1 MNGEGEAEVS
11 NINKRIP
18 SLLLLRLLL
27 ISIGIVLLEWSDK
40 AKCFWSQR
48 FLNRLEIPF
57 VLVKGPLTEQP
68 PPTGPPPPPSS
79 SLSHLIARHALNLSA
94 SRCRAPL
101 KKEAG
106 VKKLP
111 VCPSQHCT
119 DLMLPNTVS
128 ILEFIQ
134 KVEKGHKYLN
144 FREYSWVWAYTSVTA
159 RCKMLPRHRRVQP
172 LMNLM
177 YDGLL
182 IGSGYSICLGTRADT
197 MQHRWCDGTE
207 RLIQP
212 HRHICY
218 VGICLWPNSSKMYKS
233 TWWLHKSISYLVTQ
247 LLCVFSCTLDTQWSA
262 AEVFL
267 IFT

>member
-18 SLLLLRLLL
+18 SHLLLRLLL

-94 SRCRAPL
+94 SWCRAPL

-111 VCPSQHCT
+111 MSPSQHCT

-159 RCKMLPRHRRVQP
+159 RCKMLLRHRRVQP

-177 YDGLL
+177 YDGLWAEPTVIL
-182 IGSGYSICLGTRADT
+182 TVTSKIRQKL
-197 MQHRWCDGTE
+197 
-207 RLIQP
+207 
-212 HRHICY
+212 
-218 VGICLWPNSSKMYKS
+218 VSSKDSCYNQVTCGSDATITWHTSELPQGALSS
-233 TWWLHKSISYLVTQ
+233 TRSSQ
-247 LLCVFSCTLDTQWSA
+247 N
-262 AEVFL
+262 
-267 IFT
+267 